1 MQNCVT
7 LMNLMTPGKMDK
19 KSALTM
25 RVANTGGN
33 LSSSS
38 RWELIFLKSTIIS
51 FIRTENRPWLV
62 SGQDSLCSNSVQMTK
77 KNLQYLSLH
86 ANLKVNGLEF
96 CFRQIWHFHAVIV
109 FSLESAT

>member
-7 LMNLMTPGKMDK
+7 LMNVMTPGKMDK

-38 RWELIFLKSTIIS
+38 RCELIFFKSKTIS

-62 SGQDSLCSNSVQMTK
+62 SGQDSLQHSSIFNFTC
-77 KNLQYLSLH
+77 LSKWIGVLF
-86 ANLKVNGLEF
+86 LCCG
-96 CFRQIWHFHAVIV
+96 
-109 FSLESAT
+109 SL

>member
-38 RWELIFLKSTIIS
+38 RCELIFLKSTIIS

-77 KNLQYLSLH
+77 KNLQYLH

-96 CFRQIWHFHAVIV
+96 CFRHFHALIV
-109 FSLESAT
+109 FSIV

>member
-7 LMNLMTPGKMDK
+7 LMNVMTPGKVDK

-38 RWELIFLKSTIIS
+38 RCELIFFKSKIIS

-62 SGQDSLCSNSVQMTK
+62 SGQDSLQNSSIFIFTC
-77 KNLQYLSLH
+77 LSKWIGVLF
-86 ANLKVNGLEF
+86 L
-96 CFRQIWHFHAVIV
+96 CFG
-109 FSLESAT
+109 SL